1 MNKEDLEKILK
12 NHLLFLQSSQGG
24 VRADLREA
32 NLSEANLY
40 KADLREANLSE
51 VNLYKADL
59 REANLSEANLS
70 EVNLYKADLSE
81 ADLRGANLRGAD
93 LRGAN
98 LLGAKGVLSFTGEKH
113 LLVYF
118 KTSGIYYM
126 KIGCITKPIETWI
139 SDFKNIGR
147 SEGYSEE
154 HIKLYGEVIKL
165 FSTYEITEEE

>member
-12 NHLLFLQSSQGG
+12 NHLLFLQGSQDGI
-24 VRADLREA
+24 EA
-32 NLSEANLY
+32 NLRGAYLY
-40 KADLREANLSE
+40 GADL
-51 VNLYKADL
+51 Y
-59 REANLSEANLS
+59 
-70 EVNLYKADLSE
+70 
-81 ADLRGANLRGAD
+81 GANLRGAN
-93 LRGAN
+93 LYGAN
-98 LLGAKGVLSFTGEKH
+98 LSGANLCGTKGVLSFTGEKH

-139 SDFKNIGR
+139 SNFKNIGR

-154 HIKLYGEVIKL
+154 HIKLYGEVVKL